1 MTFDRRPAQK
11 FNVRHIFLFVNKCQS
26 RYLFCVD
33 TEFHLWAKFSQC
45 HDKLESEYYAAF
57 TKIFAIEKRDQPAKK
72 KGPIF
77 TLIAWTLFLKSIV
90 LLNTI
95 YALIFE

>member
-72 KGPIF
+72 SPNF
-77 TLIAWTLFLKSIV
+77 YFDRMDV
-90 LLNTI
+90 
-95 YALIFE
+95 IFEIYRTS